1 MCCLLCDVIFLQ
13 YEVFQPDFIEL
24 SIQDKIGGGCVK
36 VGEVQS
42 IILLSP

>member
-1 MCCLLCDVIFLQ
+1 MCYLLCDVIFLQ

-24 SIQDKIGGGCVK
+24 RIQDKIG
-36 VGEVQS
+36 VGRVTGKGQS